1 MKKILCLLSAVAF
14 VFASCSKDDSSDS
27 ASSILVK
34 KITEFENGSP
44 IIRTVQ
50 YNGNKVVSMTEEDGS
65 QRKFTYIGNQIAK
78 IEEFDVDGL
87 PDGSIVYGYTNGL
100 MTSYVEKY
108 DDLYNHKT
116 KYTHNNDGTVSYEQ
130 FKVNIETGIEEKYG
144 QTGTLTFR
152 DGNLIKAERSSSNF
166 TSVEVYE
173 YDAKNSPLKNI
184 VGWNL
189 LLDDESANNNITQRT
204 YTSGSGD
211 NIHIDIT
218 TYTYKY
224 DANGYPTER
233 VTKFPN
239 GDSFETETVEYEY

>member
-1 MKKILCLLSAVAF
+1 MKKFLCLLSAVAF

-27 ASSILVK
+27 ASSILVR

-44 IIRTVQ
+44 ITRTVQ
-50 YNGNKVVSMTEEDGS
+50 YNGNKVVSITEEDGS
-65 QRKFTYIGNQIAK
+65 QRKFTYTGNQITK

-130 FKVNIETGIEEKYG
+130 FKVNIETGIEEKNG

-152 DGNLIKAERSSSNF
+152 DGNLIKAERSFSNYN
-166 TSVEVYE
+166 SVEIYE
-173 YDAKNSPLKNI
+173 YDAKNSPLKNV

-189 LLDDESANNNITQRT
+189 LLDDEPAINNVTKRT
-204 YTSGSGD
+204 YISGSD
-211 NIHIDIT
+211 NNVHTDIDIT
-218 TYTYKY
+218 TYKY
-224 DANGYPTER
+224 DANN
-233 VTKFPN
+233 FPIEKTTSFS
-239 GDSFETETVEYEY
+239 DSTSPEIIQYTY